1 MIVYQMI
8 VVNYSI
14 AFNAL
19 DHHIKQHNEAND
31 LLSSKIRQAIASTA
45 KDIIKIYGL
54 SLIKANNIEALDAEN
69 LPPLKTNNVQLAKMA
84 NASTRTIQRHLNRL
98 QAANI
103 ITHKVWH
110 GSNSGYELWLN
121 PKILLAR
128 CGKAVDTRKKQDCS
142 ENSEVIEKQLIKKE
156 HSTTCLHT
164 DSSNT
169 SYINNLLIEVDKLKN
184 TTQQASSGN
193 KNIRSS
199 LPLTSF
205 SKSRNATSNN
215 FTGYTG
221 KKSAKK
227 NDDAGEKVR
236 IKRVT
241 NQTKGAKLSE
251 IDKTR
256 SASLSVY
263 VNSLWKLARNTLYA
277 DTHLTE
283 KQKEIAEKLIFEW
296 YLPVADKNLSK
307 VHQIYVER
315 IALVKKFIDK
325 DPENRYVQLPNRY
338 FDPKNPSGFTGT
350 KIWWNKHKK
359 RHEEIKMKLILHAQI
374 RRFLNNEKKDT
385 SKQKPRLEF
394 FRECENRIGKLGQ
407 PLLLKEFHASIMN
420 PSIQHYLYTNT

>member
-1 MIVYQMI
+1 MII
-8 VVNYSI
+8 VNYSI
-14 AFNAL
+14 AFKAL

-31 LLSSKIRQAIASTA
+31 LLSCRIRQAIASTA
-45 KDIIKIYGL
+45 RDIIKIYGL
-54 SLIKANNIEALDAEN
+54 SLIKANNIKALDVDN
-69 LPPLKTNNVQLAKMA
+69 LPPLKTNNVQLARMA
-84 NASTRTIQRHLNRL
+84 NASTRTIQRHLKRL
-98 QAANI
+98 QDANI

-121 PKILLAR
+121 PTILLAK
-128 CGKAVDTRKKQDCS
+128 CGKAVDTPKEESSPEKI
-142 ENSEVIEKQLIKKE
+142 EVIEKQYFKE
-156 HSTTCLHT
+156 KHSTTCLHT

-169 SYINNLLIEVDKLKN
+169 GYINNLLIGVDKLKN
-184 TTQQASSGN
+184 VTLPPTSGN

-205 SKSRNATSNN
+205 LESRNVTGNN

-221 KKSAKK
+221 KKSAQKIE
-227 NDDAGEKVR
+227 DAGEKVR

-241 NQTKGAKLSE
+241 NQTKGAELSK
-251 IDKTR
+251 IDKIR

-283 KQKEIAEKLIFEW
+283 KQKEIAEKLILQW

-338 FDPKNPSGFTGT
+338 FDPKNTAGFTGT
-350 KIWWNKHKK
+350 RIWWNKHKK
-359 RHEEIKMKLILHAQI
+359 RQEEIKMKLILHAQI
-374 RRFLNNEKKDT
+374 KRFLNNEKKDT

-394 FRECENRIGKLGQ
+394 FRECENRIGKLGK
-407 PLLLKEFHASIMN
+407 PLLLKEFHASIMS
-420 PSIQHYLYTNT
+420 PSTQHYLYTNT